1 MNVGTAKELGDSVRA
16 VRLRRGLTQQ
26 VLASRAGMSRQWLA
40 GLESGTANPTWDVV
54 SRLAAALQVDVTFH
68 DRTDVTAP
76 TAVVQTG
83 TDDVPTVD
91 LDAVLAAHQDG
102 GGRR

>member
-1 MNVGTAKELGDSVRA
+1 MNVGTAKELGDAVRA

-26 VLASRAGMSRQWLA
+26 ALASRAGMSRQWLA

-54 SRLAAALQVDVTFH
+54 ARLSAALDVDVTFH
-68 DRTDVTAP
+68 DRTQATAL
-76 TAVVQTG
+76 TAAAQAR

-91 LDAVLAAHQDG
+91 LDAVLAAHQDAG
-102 GGRR
+102 AGR

>member
-1 MNVGTAKELGDSVRA
+1 MNVGTAKELGDAVRA

-26 VLASRAGMSRQWLA
+26 ALASRAGMSRQWLA

-54 SRLAAALQVDVTFH
+54 ARLAAALELDVTFH
-68 DRTDVTAP
+68 DRKEVTAP
-76 TAVVQTG
+76 TAAAQTR

-91 LDAVLAAHQDG
+91 LDAVLAAHRDSG
-102 GGRR
+102 DRR